1 MRIAILHNDDFAH
14 LPQGV
19 DRKSQDAILDV
30 VVAFERALKARG
42 AQVDVHPIG
51 ADPFAIDRSAF
62 SDAPDLVFNLCES
75 FAGDARGELIV
86 PALLDLLG
94 VPYTGSGPLTLALAL
109 HKHKAKE
116 ILRGRSIPTPEFAL
130 VEQLEELSRL
140 EVPLPAI
147 VKPAREDASIGID
160 RLSLARDEKELAWA
174 CARVLTERRQPALVE
189 RYIEGRELNVA
200 LLGTVEGKGAPEVLP
215 ISEIDFS
222 RLASDHPRIITYAA
236 KWDESAPEFYTTE
249 PKPCVLPEAELAR
262 VRDVATRAFKALELR
277 DYGRVD
283 MRLAADG
290 TPYVIEVNP
299 NCDLSPD
306 AGFARAARA
315 AGMDHEALVWRL
327 VDIAR
332 SRHARPSTVVER
344 PGEPL
349 ADAPRDRRVPP
360 GRGELR
366 DGAGPPGAR

>member
-19 DRKSQDAILDV
+19 DRKSQDAILEV

-62 SDAPDLVFNLCES
+62 SAAPDLVLNLCES

-116 ILRGRSIPTPEFAL
+116 ILKGRGIPTPEFAL
-130 VEQLEELSRL
+130 VEQVEELSRL

-160 RLSLARDEKELAWA
+160 KRSLARDREELSWA
-174 CARVLTERRQPALVE
+174 VTRVLAEHHQPALVE
-189 RYIEGRELNVA
+189 RFVDGREVNVA
-200 LLGTVEGKGAPEVLP
+200 LLGNPPQVLP
-215 ISEIDFS
+215 IREIDFTH
-222 RLASDHPRIITYAA
+222 LDPAHPRIVTYAA
-236 KWDESAPEFYTTE
+236 KWDESAPEFHST
-249 PKPCVLPEAELAR
+249 PSVPCAMGEAELAR
-262 VRDVATRAFKALELR
+262 IGEVARRAFDALELR

-283 MRLAADG
+283 IRVAADG

-306 AGFARAARA
+306 AGFARAARS

-327 VDIAR
+327 VETAR
-332 SRHARPSTVVER
+332 RRHAL
-344 PGEPL
+344 PGASAGRAAAQ
-349 ADAPRDRRVPP
+349 ADARKDRRGGDGDRADLTA
-360 GRGELR
+360 GRVI
-366 DGAGPPGAR
+366 A